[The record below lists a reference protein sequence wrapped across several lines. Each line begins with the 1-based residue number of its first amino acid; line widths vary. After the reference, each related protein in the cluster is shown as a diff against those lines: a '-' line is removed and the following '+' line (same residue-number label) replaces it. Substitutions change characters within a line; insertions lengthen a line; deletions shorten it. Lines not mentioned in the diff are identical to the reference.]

1 MSVKLYMFNGS
12 PPARTALI
20 TATAVGVSVDVKVL
34 HKSEELHTP
43 EFLKMNPQH
52 TVPVLDDE
60 GKYLSDSHAIA
71 AYLVGKYGKDDSLY
85 PKDLHQ
91 RAVVDQ
97 RMYYDAGVMFPVIK
111 SCHTGF
117 WKKEY
122 KQLPQEKIE
131 LIKDIYKTLELFI
144 GANKW
149 IADDPQHTVP
159 VLDDGGSILSDSHAI
174 AAYLVGKYGKDDSL
188 YPKDLHQRAV
198 VDQRM
203 YYDAGVMFPVIKSC
217 LGGFLKKEYKQFPQE
232 KIEPIKDIYKTLELF
247 LGDNKWIAGNN
258 VTIAD
263 ISCGTSASSLDSLHS
278 IDKKVYPKVDNWLNR
293 VKSLPYFKVEET
305 QLDHFKKFVQE
316 ISNWD

>member
-149 IADDPQHTVP
+149 IA
-159 VLDDGGSILSDSHAI
+159 
-174 AAYLVGKYGKDDSL
+174 
-188 YPKDLHQRAV
+188 
-198 VDQRM
+198 
-203 YYDAGVMFPVIKSC
+203 
-217 LGGFLKKEYKQFPQE
+217 
-232 KIEPIKDIYKTLELF
+232 
-247 LGDNKWIAGNN
+247 GNN
-258 VTIAD
+258 ITIAD
-263 ISCGTSASSLDSLHS
+263 ISCSTSISSLDTMHS
-278 IDKKVYPKVDNWLNR
+278 IDKKVYPKAENWLNR
-293 VKSLPYFKVEET
+293 VKSLPYFKVEKT
-305 QLDHFKKFVQE
+305 QLHYYKKFVQE
-316 ISNWD
+316 IAK